1 MITATNHYRWS
12 CDDGNDDNDNGDDD
26 EDDDSFENY
35 EGEGNGDNKG
45 VNNDDDDGDDNERGH
60 DDPFFA
66 MAILFPWSDD
76 NGRGLPEENYKAKG
90 QKSFEGTRPE
100 AI

>member
-1 MITATNHYRWS
+1 MTATNHYRWN

-60 DDPFFA
+60 EDALFCTWC
-66 MAILFPWSDD
+66 IL
-76 NGRGLPEENYKAKG
+76 GLQVCLQEAARPEENYKAKG
-90 QKSFEGTRPE
+90 QTSYE

>member
-1 MITATNHYRWS
+1 MTATNHYRWS

-45 VNNDDDDGDDNERGH
+45 VNMCQH
-60 DDPFFA
+60 
-66 MAILFPWSDD
+66 AIADI
-76 NGRGLPEENYKAKG
+76 RI
-90 QKSFEGTRPE
+90 R
-100 AI
+100 